1 MIQVTSERECVD
13 YIKAAII
20 NDPFT
25 YRRVYDYRDY
35 YATRESVK
43 DKISVLMCCKTKCG
57 EAFSDA
63 VRFACSWLE
72 FSDRELNLAIY
83 ELLNEEA

>member
-1 MIQVTSERECVD
+1 MDQVTSERECVD

-35 YATRESVK
+35 YETRETLK
-43 DKISVLMCCKTKCG
+43 DKIGVLMCCKTKCG

-63 VRFACSWLE
+63 VRFAWSWLD

-83 ELLNEEA
+83 ELLNGEA

>member
-1 MIQVTSERECVD
+1 MEKVTSERECVD

-20 NDPFT
+20 NEPYT
-25 YRRVYDYRDY
+25 YRRIYDYRDY
-35 YATRESVK
+35 YTTRDTLG
-43 DKISVLMCCKTKCG
+43 DKIVVLMSCKAKCG

-83 ELLNEEA
+83 ELLTEEA